1 MKKNK
6 KSVNRWESEAFES
19 HEIAEQIFFDLK
31 KNLKYSPHPYSAW
44 RSNPNQKLKTI
55 QINRNGLRNR
65 DLDLQGHNLENCMLL
80 GGSVAWGFGA
90 SNNDNI
96 LSYQIEKILMEKYNK
111 KINVINFAEQMHS
124 SHEELMTFIS
134 HLDEIKP
141 KIVICF
147 SGTNDINRGWD
158 NFFKC
163 TNLSTVSINFFNKG
177 SSLGIVNENNI
188 IKFILK
194 TITRFYKKFKRI
206 ENEDFFFNKPNRD
219 EIPIH
224 LFKNK
229 IEIINSICN
238 SKKISVMHVLQP
250 DLILKKNKKLS
261 EIDYINV
268 LSEMRIEYFK
278 KHILILKEYLNSC
291 QHTEKSDY
299 IKYLDLT
306 DVFNDVDDVIFFDK
320 AHITDKGYKILSEKI
335 SKELQG

>member
-206 ENEDFFFNKPNRD
+206 ENEDFF
-219 EIPIH
+219 
-224 LFKNK
+224 L
-229 IEIINSICN
+229 IN
-238 SKKISVMHVLQP
+238 QT
-250 DLILKKNKKLS
+250 
-261 EIDYINV
+261 
-268 LSEMRIEYFK
+268 EMRYLFICLK
-278 KHILILKEYLNSC
+278 IKLKLLIQSVIQKNFCYACIATRFNFEKE
-291 QHTEKSDY
+291 
-299 IKYLDLT
+299 
-306 DVFNDVDDVIFFDK
+306 
-320 AHITDKGYKILSEKI
+320 
-335 SKELQG
+335 